1 MEEVDR
7 RAPWRVV
14 EDFER
19 ALADY
24 CGSPY
29 AVAVDSATNALRL
42 CFRLRFGTMP
52 GDPFSDFYATI
63 PAHTYVGVVQAARE
77 EAVVVEFEEVHWE
90 GEYEIGPLRILD
102 SAKWLRRN
110 MYRAGALTCLSFQ
123 AFKQLPIGRGGA
135 ILCDDPGDREWLQ
148 RASFD
153 GRRRDMRIADQ
164 ETFQRGM
171 HAYMSPPDAARGLWL
186 LSNMPDNPQPI
197 GSWRDY
203 PDLRTKEFS

>member
-1 MEEVDR
+1 MAAVDP

-29 AVAVDSATNALRL
+29 AVAVDSCTNALCLAMRMRWMQESSGHIRL
-42 CFRLRFGTMP
+42 P
-52 GDPFSDFYATI
+52 K
-63 PAHTYVGVVQAARE
+63 HTYIGVWQAALN
-77 EAVVVEFEEVHWE
+77 AGHEFKADEIHWT
-90 GEYEIGPLRILD
+90 GEYEIKPLRIVD
-102 SAKWLRRN
+102 AAKWLRRD
-110 MYRAGALTCLSFQ
+110 MYRAGTLTCLSFQ

-135 ILCDDPGDREWLQ
+135 ILCDEEDDAEWFQ

-164 ETFQRGM
+164 ERFGWGT
-171 HAYMSPPDAARGLWL
+171 HAYMPPPDAARGLWL
-186 LSNMPDNPQPI
+186 LSNLPDDNPPI

-203 PDLRTKEFS
+203 PDISKKEWI